1 MEQISFLLAALLI
14 SSSAAAASLKIGLLQ
29 IEDSAPFYVAEQEG
43 FFKDENVRVEP
54 VPLPSA
60 LTAGAI
66 SDPIG
71 ALPLYERLLNQH
83 IFLFSGY
90 FKPLLEIHHQA
101 EI

>member
-14 SSSAAAASLKIGLLQ
+14 SSSAAAAILKIGLLQ

-71 ALPLYERLLNQH
+71 ALPLYERSLNQRNFS
-83 IFLFSGY
+83 IFRLF
-90 FKPLLEIHHQA
+90 QA
-101 EI
+101 IT